1 MNETNM
7 VSENKAEYQIAQIG
21 PKSPGADFQTSS
33 SSVFSRS
40 VCVPENGK
48 TVLIRIVPRTPRPT
62 DLQSR
67 TD

>member
-1 MNETNM
+1 MSQTNM
-7 VSENKAEYQIAQIG
+7 VKESETAYQIAQIG
-21 PKSPGADFQTSS
+21 PKSAGQDFQTSS
-33 SSVFSRS
+33 ASAFSRS